1 MQKNLQ
7 AKILL
12 SLLAAGSI
20 GILGFTNYALADEI
34 TGNDTNGVL
43 DITEGTYTSVT
54 GWNTVS
60 ESEEGYVEISGANVT
75 IGGTTEIT
83 DTLSGGNAIEADVTK
98 VHDNIININGN
109 AMVERAY
116 GGDGRKSFADSYNNI
131 LTVTDNAKT
140 NELGGGTSQKTLI
153 RALIQMFIITKYIL
167 TDMQQLIML
176 AAAAVK
182 MLTFMITKLLSAAMQ
197 PLRALVIIHSTR
209 IVAASLAAAA
219 MEKN

>member
-98 VHDNIININGN
+98 
-109 AMVERAY
+109 
-116 GGDGRKSFADSYNNI
+116 I
-131 LTVTDNAKT
+131 L
-140 NELGGGTSQKTLI
+140 LTLT
-153 RALIQMFIITKYIL
+153 ATLW
-167 TDMQQLIML
+167 
-176 AAAAVK
+176 
-182 MLTFMITKLLSAAMQ
+182 
-197 PLRALVIIHSTR
+197 
-209 IVAASLAAAA
+209 
-219 MEKN
+219 